1 MGRTVMVLGAGLGGL
16 VAAETLRKLL
26 PDSDRV
32 IAVDRTD
39 RHFFPPSLLWLMV
52 GDRKPEDFTR
62 SLDRLANRGV
72 ELRRGNVTRIDP
84 ARKEIEID
92 GQSLAADALVIA
104 DRKSTRLNSSHT

>member
-1 MGRTVMVLGAGLGGL
+1 MGRTVIVLGAGLGGL

-92 GQSLAADALVIA
+92 GPSLAPHAPGV
-104 DRKSTRLNSSHT
+104 RPGGRY